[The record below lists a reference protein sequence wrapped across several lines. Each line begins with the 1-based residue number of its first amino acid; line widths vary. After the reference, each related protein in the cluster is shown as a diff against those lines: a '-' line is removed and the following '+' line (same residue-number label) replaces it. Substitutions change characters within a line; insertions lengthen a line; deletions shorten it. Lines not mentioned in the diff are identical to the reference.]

1 MLGRFFTI
9 VTIFLFINLFG
20 VYDPAEQLT
29 LKGIFKA
36 YDLTL
41 ILSLLPFLLA
51 LAIRKKRAWE
61 IFKVPSVKLILW
73 FFALVLFSIFRTIL
87 TGGVTFKN
95 TIQMARYYLPYILL
109 IPVIFGTV
117 NEKHLKLFRSI
128 IMLIAVISNAILLL
142 IIIFKV
148 DWFAGWPALK
158 YSLNDL
164 YGTSLRRVY
173 SESFTFPILAMIIKF
188 WDYFIEKRKIDLL
201 LFFFFSLGF
210 FLQGYRSYI
219 IAAIL
224 SILFIILLRSLNI
237 VKIKNYFGKMLSIKA
252 TPIIILAVILF
263 SVISGISFNNLKSRI
278 FSAFTDFIKKEGTY
292 EYRLSDDVF
301 RWSVF
306 RKNPVFGLGIIHP
319 ESETARIL
327 GTEKSGTYSLRT
339 TDTGYLDILV
349 CFGIIGILYFI
360 IFTYYSVRR
369 CFYIVNNVSGRYR
382 AFSLS
387 TATFI
392 LVILI
397 TQISHSGFTSFY
409 GIVPIALCL
418 GICEASY
425 IVHAK
430 SEDSSKEKQ
439 A

>member
-1 MLGRFFTI
+1 MWSRFFVI
-9 VTIFLFINLFG
+9 AAVFLLINLFG
-20 VYDPAEQLT
+20 AYDPAEQLI

-36 YDLTL
+36 YDFVL
-41 ILSLLPFLLA
+41 ILSLFPFLLA

-73 FFALVLFSIFRTIL
+73 FFALILFSIFRTCL
-87 TGGVTFKN
+87 AGGVTFKN
-95 TIQMARYYLPYILL
+95 VIQMARYYLPYILI
-109 IPVIFGTV
+109 IPVIYGII
-117 NEKHLKLFRSI
+117 NEKHLKFFRGMI
-128 IMLIAVISNAILLL
+128 LLIGAISTAILFLV
-142 IIIFKV
+142 IVVKV
-148 DWFAGWPALK
+148 GWFANWPTLR
-158 YSLNDL
+158 YSLNEL
-164 YGTSLRRVY
+164 YGTSFIRV
-173 SESFTFPILAMIIKF
+173 SFEPFAFPILAAIIKF

-292 EYRLSDDVF
+292 EYRLSDNVF

-397 TQISHSGFTSFY
+397 TQISHSGFTGFY